1 LIVTQRL
8 LDAVPLRVACLHEC
22 CDDNPIF
29 QVYRTIN
36 VLMMTGANNKLR
48 LQTHLGNSS
57 EVRYKLLGYGIPV
70 ECKWKQVDIIVL
82 LIATF

>member
-1 LIVTQRL
+1 
-8 LDAVPLRVACLHEC
+8 
-22 CDDNPIF
+22 
-29 QVYRTIN
+29 
-36 VLMMTGANNKLR
+36 MMTGANNKLR